1 MSDNKHLTPVFI
13 IYVDGRRLDIEHEGA
28 LRSITVIDRLNG
40 ISAFSVIF
48 DTANVKVL
56 EEGIFSLESEISI
69 HMGYKD
75 DVEEIFSGEV
85 LAFRGIFSENGT
97 EQVEVTGCNVLHK
110 LNHASHF
117 RSFEQK
123 APAVI
128 IKGLIDGYSLK
139 AEVDDFGV
147 SMAFQSEENRTDYE
161 YLMDLAESYG
171 KQVYAAGSTIYV
183 KNEIS
188 IRQDEVIYE
197 WGKSLIS
204 LEAVQNIRDQ
214 VSGVDFIGW
223 DNLKNES
230 FIGKTELKDLSVK
243 IGGSKDWT
251 GVSKGGNGNFVETKL
266 DLNCK
271 DTDDAKQ
278 LAIGV
283 LQKKSF
289 SFGYAQGMGEG
300 NYKLRPGMRVT
311 VKMIGETF
319 EGEYM
324 AQTVTHRYDAR
335 TGYTTAFTLKRNMC
349 L

>member
-1 MSDNKHLTPVFI
+1 MSEIKHLTPVSI
-13 IYVDGRRLDIEHEGA
+13 IYVDGRRLDSEHEGA
-28 LRSITVIDRLNG
+28 LRSITVNDRLNG
-40 ISAFSVIF
+40 IATFSVIF
-48 DTANVKVL
+48 DTTNVKVL
-56 EEGIFSLESEISI
+56 EEGFFSLESEISI
-69 HMGYKD
+69 HLGYKD
-75 DVEEIFSGEV
+75 DVEEVFSGEV
-85 LAFRGIFSENGT
+85 LGFRGVFSESDS
-97 EQVEVTGCNVLHK
+97 EQLEVTGCNILHK

-123 APAVI
+123 TPAAV

-139 AEVDDFGV
+139 AEIDDFGI
-147 SMAFQSEENRTDYE
+147 SSAFLSEENRTDFE
-161 YLMDLAESYG
+161 YLMELAGAYG
-171 KQVYAAGSTIYV
+171 KQIYAAGSTIYV

-188 IRQDEVIYE
+188 IRQDEIIYE
-197 WGKSLIS
+197 WGKSLVS
-204 LEAVQNIRDQ
+204 LEAAQNICDL

-230 FIGKTELKDLSVK
+230 FAGKAEMNDLSVK

-251 GVSKGGNGNFVETKL
+251 GISKGGNGNFTDTKV

-278 LAIGV
+278 LALGV
-283 LQKKSF
+283 LQDNSF
-289 SFGYAQGMGEG
+289 SFGFVQGMGEG

-311 VKMIGETF
+311 VKMVGETF

-324 AQTVTHRYDAR
+324 AQTVTHRYGHR
-335 TGYTTAFTLKRNMC
+335 TGYVTAFTLKRNMC